1 MAMFAA
7 VKQSYYCIIMINISS
22 ILHLLR
28 RSWLTD
34 FLVSWVNTLLGMGTQ
49 SACSELG
56 AFMIY
61 LRIVSSPMNNR
72 FIFSPPQ
79 RRKQWVY
86 TLPDTNWL
94 GWVSPYLLVL
104 REQMRIRDFRAFD
117 WFPGHQES
125 PLKIDTKRSCS
136 WFGNRNGV
144 GRCWWWGIVHAA
156 PYCSEQFGRIPWA
169 WS

>member
-1 MAMFAA
+1 MATFAA
-7 VKQSYYCIIMINISS
+7 VKQSYYRIIMINISS

-34 FLVSWVNTLLGMGTQ
+34 FLVSWVNTLLGMDTQ
-49 SACSELG
+49 SACSEVG

-61 LRIVSSPMNNR
+61 PRIVSSPMNNR

-94 GWVSPYLLVL
+94 G
-104 REQMRIRDFRAFD
+104 
-117 WFPGHQES
+117 
-125 PLKIDTKRSCS
+125 
-136 WFGNRNGV
+136 
-144 GRCWWWGIVHAA
+144 
-156 PYCSEQFGRIPWA
+156 
-169 WS
+169 